1 MPPEFLVPV
10 LIVFIVVGL
19 PIMSGTLI
27 KLARIMKG
35 DHGGNS
41 DPKAKSGS
49 SREEAEIMQEI
60 HKTLSRLEKR
70 IDSLE
75 TIVLDNPQSKS

>member
-1 MPPEFLVPV
+1 MPPELVPV
-10 LIVFIVVGL
+10 LIVFIAVGL
-19 PIMSGTLI
+19 PVMSATLI
-27 KLARIMKG
+27 KLAKIMKG
-35 DHGGNS
+35 DGGS
-41 DPKAKSGS
+41 TDKSKSSTGS

-60 HKTLSRLEKR
+60 HKTVSRLEKR

>member
-19 PIMSGTLI
+19 PIMAGTLI
-27 KLARIMKG
+27 KLAKIMKG
-35 DHGGNS
+35 DTGS
-41 DPKAKSGS
+41 DSSSKNAFGS

-60 HKTLSRLEKR
+60 NQTLSRLEKR

-75 TIVLDNPQSKS
+75 TIVLDNPPTKS

>member
-1 MPPEFLVPV
+1 MPPEFLVSV

-19 PIMSGTLI
+19 PILSLTLI

-35 DHGGNS
+35 E
-41 DPKAKSGS
+41 SGS
-49 SREEAEIMQEI
+49 SKAGKGGANHDETELIQDI
-60 HKTLSRLEKR
+60 HRTLTRLEKR

-75 TIVLDNPQSKS
+75 TIVLDSPKTKS

>member
-19 PIMSGTLI
+19 PIMSATLI
-27 KLARIMKG
+27 KLAKIMKG
-35 DHGGNS
+35 DGGDS
-41 DPKAKSGS
+41 GAKGPAS
-49 SREEAEIMQEI
+49 SREEAQLMQEI
-60 HKTLSRLEKR
+60 HRSLSRLEKR

-75 TIVLDNPQSKS
+75 TIVLENPKPKS

>member
-19 PIMSGTLI
+19 PIMSATLI
-27 KLARIMKG
+27 KLAKIMKG
-35 DHGGNS
+35 ESGNS
-41 DPKAKSGS
+41 DKKHTGS

-60 HKTLSRLEKR
+60 HRSLSRLEKR

-75 TIVLDNPQSKS
+75 TIVLENPQSKS